1 MKDKTQQERGSA
13 MVMAVFVLFLLAST
27 GAALL
32 FLSSNELQMSQ
43 ASVRSAEVFYL
54 AEAAVEAGRSAFYKA
69 NVLDTFDD
77 DLAAAAG
84 VDTNISIVPGQIEPI
99 FDANDNLT
107 GLTGVGDDAP
117 LVAIQ
122 TLPGGGSIAAFLM
135 NDPLDGRTTQTD
147 TNDRVIIVGV
157 AAGRDRS
164 FETVEALIERR
175 PPIPLIPPATITLL
189 GKPPTFSTA
198 TSKVKT
204 YEGEDCAGA
213 GVPGLYLPVFGVI
226 GSGAASEAEAALETN
241 PTFQSGPYLDDEV
254 VADLTDGAEPT
265 VLTGVGTIDPKWNS
279 CENLRAM
286 LEHLEDSADYIC
298 RSSKCAF
305 PDYGPDTLIF
315 IDGDYAM
322 DKNDSGRGILVCTG
336 ELTLTGGTS
345 WNGLLFVVGEGS
357 FRLNGAGKGVISGSM
372 LLADIAGPDE
382 TYGTSD
388 DCKTGSDGLGKVTF
402 DENGGGN
409 SATQYCTT
417 DLTSTN
423 VRPYEVVEFLQH

>member
-1 MKDKTQQERGSA
+1 MARHTDRQERGSA
-13 MVMAVFVLFLLAST
+13 MVMALFVLFLLAST
-27 GAALL
+27 GTALL
-32 FLSSNELQMSQ
+32 FMSNNELKMSQ
-43 ASVRSAEVFYL
+43 ASVRTTETFYL
-54 AEAAVEAGRSAFYKA
+54 AEAAIEAGRSAFYKA
-69 NVLDTFDD
+69 NVLDSFDD
-77 DLAAAAG
+77 DLVAAAG
-84 VDTNISIVPGQIEPI
+84 VDTDISITPGQIQPV

-107 GLTGVGDDAP
+107 GLTGVGDDVA

-122 TLPGGGSIAAFLM
+122 NVPGGSIAAFLM
-135 NDPLDGRTTQTD
+135 NDPLDGRTSKSD

-189 GKPPTFSTA
+189 GKPPTFASA

-226 GSGAASEAEAALETN
+226 GTGASSEVEANMEKN
-241 PTFQSGPYLDDEV
+241 PTYQSGTYSDDEV
-254 VADLTDGAEPT
+254 VADLTDPTEPT
-265 VLTGVGTIDPKWNS
+265 ILSGVGTIDPKWNN
-279 CENLRAM
+279 CESLLAM
-286 LEHLEDSADYIC
+286 LEHLESNADYIC
-298 RSSKCAF
+298 RSSKCDF

-315 IDGDYAM
+315 IDGDYTM
-322 DKNDSGRGILVCTG
+322 DKNDSGQGILVCTG
-336 ELTLTGGTS
+336 ELTLNGGTS
-345 WNGLLFVVGEGS
+345 WNGLVFVVGEGA
-357 FRLNGAGKGVISGSM
+357 FILNGAGKGVISGSM
-372 LLADIAGPDE
+372 VLADVAGPDE

-409 SATQYCTT
+409 SATQYCTS

-423 VRPYEVVEFLQH
+423 VRPYQVIEFLQH

>member
-1 MKDKTQQERGSA
+1 

-32 FLSSNELQMSQ
+32 FLSNSELQMSQ
-43 ASVRSAEVFYL
+43 ASVRSTEVFYL

-69 NVLDTFDD
+69 NVLDGFSD
-77 DLAAAAG
+77 DLVDAAG
-84 VDTNISIVPGQIEPI
+84 ADTEISIVPGQIEPI
-99 FDANDNLT
+99 FDANGNLT
-107 GLTGVGDDAP
+107 GLSGVGDDKP

-135 NDPLDGRTTQTD
+135 NDPLEAGGRQGKTD

-189 GKPPTFSTA
+189 GKPPTFASA

-226 GSGAASEAEAALETN
+226 GGGATSEVEAGLETN
-241 PTFQSGPYLDDEV
+241 PTVQSGPYVDDEV
-254 VADLTDGAEPT
+254 VADLTDSNELT
-265 VLTGVGTIDPKWNS
+265 VKSGVGTIDPKWNS
-279 CENLRAM
+279 CESLSAM
-286 LEHLEDSADYIC
+286 LEHLEDNADYIC
-298 RSSKCAF
+298 RSNKCEF

-322 DKNDSGRGILVCTG
+322 DQKDSGQGILVCTG

-345 WNGLLFVVGEGS
+345 WNGLVFVVGKGI

-372 LLADIAGPDE
+372 MVADIAGPDE

-388 DCKTGSDGLGKVTF
+388 DCKTGSDGLGKATF

-409 SATQYCTT
+409 SATQYCTS

-423 VRPYEVVEFLQH
+423 VRPYQVVEFLQH

>member
-32 FLSSNELQMSQ
+32 FLSSSELQMSQ
-43 ASVRSAEVFYL
+43 ASVRSTEVFYL

-77 DLAAAAG
+77 DLLAAAG
-84 VDTNISIVPGQIEPI
+84 DDTDISIVPGQIEPV
-99 FDANDNLT
+99 FDADGNLT

-122 TLPGGGSIAAFLM
+122 NLSGGSIAAFLM
-135 NDPLDGRTTQTD
+135 NDPLDGRTSTTD

-175 PPIPLIPPATITLL
+175 PPIPLIPPSTITLL
-189 GKPPTFSTA
+189 GKPPTFASA

-204 YEGEDCAGA
+204 YEGEDCG
-213 GVPGLYLPVFGVI
+213 GTGKPGLYLPVFGVI
-226 GSGAASEAEAALETN
+226 GSGAASEVEAGLEKN
-241 PTFQSGPYLDDEV
+241 PDYQSGPYTGDEV
-254 VADLTDGAEPT
+254 VADLTDDTELT
-265 VLTGVGTIDPKWNS
+265 VASGVGTIDPKWNN
-279 CENLRAM
+279 CESLKAM
-286 LEHLEDSADYIC
+286 LEHLEKNADHVC
-298 RSSKCAF
+298 RSAECDF
-305 PDYGPDTLIF
+305 PDYGPDTVVY
-315 IDGDYAM
+315 IDGDYQM
-322 DKNDSGRGILVCTG
+322 GPTQSGQGILVCTG
-336 ELTLTGGTS
+336 ELTFLGKTS
-345 WNGLLFVVGEGS
+345 WNGLIFVVGEGV
-357 FRLNGAGKGVISGSM
+357 FRMNGAGKGVVSGSM

-388 DCKTGSDGLGKVTF
+388 DCKTGSDGLGKATF
-402 DENGGGN
+402 DERGGGN
-409 SATQYCTT
+409 SATQYCTS

-423 VRPYEVVEFLQH
+423 VRPYQVVEFLQH